1 MKYQVFISRRIPSAA
16 VDLLRENCDLDM
28 WQEELPPS
36 RDIFLEK
43 VRGKQGLLTMLSD
56 RIDRG
61 LLTAAGR
68 QLKVVA
74 NYAVGYDN
82 IDLAA
87 AREMGVAVGNTP
99 GVLTETTAD
108 LAWALLM
115 AVNRRIVEGD
125 RYVREDCWK
134 TWGPELLRGYEMAGK
149 TIGIIGFGRIGKAVA
164 RRAAGFGMRTVFY
177 SPSETSEE
185 FPEWNALKV
194 DLDTCLATADF
205 LSLHCPLNEQ
215 TRSMVNAEA
224 LARMKPTAIL
234 VNTAR
239 GAVVDS
245 RALYQALKSGALAG
259 AGLDVT
265 DPEPIPL
272 DDPLLELPNV
282 IITPHIG
289 SATYETRA
297 KMAEMAA
304 LNILHGL
311 RGESLPY
318 PVLQP

>member
-1 MKYQVFISRRIPSAA
+1 
-16 VDLLRENCDLDM
+16 
-28 WQEELPPS
+28 
-36 RDIFLEK
+36 
-43 VRGKQGLLTMLSD
+43 
-56 RIDRG
+56 
-61 LLTAAGR
+61 
-68 QLKVVA
+68 
-74 NYAVGYDN
+74 
-82 IDLAA
+82 
-87 AREMGVAVGNTP
+87 
-99 GVLTETTAD
+99 
-108 LAWALLM
+108 
-115 AVNRRIVEGD
+115 
-125 RYVREDCWK
+125 
-134 TWGPELLRGYEMAGK
+134 
-149 TIGIIGFGRIGKAVA
+149 
-164 RRAAGFGMRTVFY
+164 MRTVFY

-185 FPEWNALKV
+185 YPEWNALKV
-194 DLDTCLATADF
+194 DLDTCLTTADF